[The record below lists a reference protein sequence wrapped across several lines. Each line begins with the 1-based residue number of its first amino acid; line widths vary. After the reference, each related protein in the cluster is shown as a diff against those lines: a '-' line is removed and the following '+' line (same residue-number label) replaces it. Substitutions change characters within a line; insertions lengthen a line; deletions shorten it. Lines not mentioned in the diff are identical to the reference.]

1 MRRLEYGGEF
11 FFLRSSLGAVSKG
24 ATPVKYTDICH
35 FEQTGIN
42 AEKFQNTRIRFN
54 SDAFAN
60 LTVITFKA
68 NLEQI
73 GIKAEKFQNTRI
85 RLNSDVFANLT
96 VVTFNALYIPNER
109 VTSILSLLKLLW
121 SKEENYDD
129 SLEELFILQN
139 IVGLKVIRCKVF
151 ISDFGFKISGDLTKP
166 GFIIIISF
174 WIQAS
179 MFVNVALSYE
189 KRLTCLSQW
198 TQKGHKKFY
207 NLLSYVISHTV
218 KTLRLTNF
226 TFGHIGGGRRE
237 AGAFGEMCVTL
248 KYPGYAPD

>member
-1 MRRLEYGGEF
+1 MRRLEYDGEF

-60 LTVITFKA
+60 LTVVTFKA

-73 GIKAEKFQNTRI
+73 GINAEKFQNTRI

-129 SLEELFILQN
+129 SLEELFIPT
-139 IVGLKVIRCKVF
+139 KHC
-151 ISDFGFKISGDLTKP
+151 GFKSNKMQSIY
-166 GFIIIISF
+166 FRF
-174 WIQAS
+174 RIQNLWRLDQTRIYYYYQFLDSSIYVCKRSLKLWKAIDVLQS
-179 MFVNVALSYE
+179 MNP
-189 KRLTCLSQW
+189 KRP
-198 TQKGHKKFY
+198 QKI
-207 NLLSYVISHTV
+207 LQIT
-218 KTLRLTNF
+218 
-226 TFGHIGGGRRE
+226 
-237 AGAFGEMCVTL
+237 
-248 KYPGYAPD
+248 